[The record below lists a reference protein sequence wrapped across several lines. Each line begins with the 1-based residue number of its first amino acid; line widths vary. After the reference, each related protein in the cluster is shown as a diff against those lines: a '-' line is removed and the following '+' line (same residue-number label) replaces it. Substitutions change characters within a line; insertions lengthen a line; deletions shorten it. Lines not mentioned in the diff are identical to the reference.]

1 MYRVIPWSELI
12 RALKPY
18 YPDQTGPG
26 RHPKGLERMLGIYFI
41 QHWIILSDPCMEE
54 ELYDSRVMRDFAGI
68 DPGEEAASDVTTI
81 LSFP

>member
-26 RHPKGLERMLGIYFI
+26 RHPKGLERMQAIYFI
-41 QHWIILSDPCMEE
+41 QHRINLSDTCMEE
-54 ELYDSRVMRDFAGI
+54 ELYESLVMSYFDGI
-68 DPGEEAASDVTTI
+68 DQGEEAASDVTKI